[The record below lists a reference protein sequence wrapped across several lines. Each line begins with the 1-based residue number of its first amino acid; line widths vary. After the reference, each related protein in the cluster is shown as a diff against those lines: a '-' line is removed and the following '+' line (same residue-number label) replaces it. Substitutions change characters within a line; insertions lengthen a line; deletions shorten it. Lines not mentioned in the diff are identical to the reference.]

1 MVCCVVSRWCG
12 AVWPLPVGWPRAPPR
27 RVAACL
33 GVVEA
38 SCAQP
43 LPVGWRERWED
54 NAGGNW
60 VGPALVNRWG
70 ELLGG
75 REPPKVK
82 ARQSILSGDC
92 HPVATEVAGDRAR
105 GPAKQGNVLVT
116 VGVARAGA
124 PLPCGWSYR
133 AKAAGGQPKGMSA
146 SWCTT
151 SRSRYYTRSGIKQLH
166 GWERGSRKK
175 VSIPALSLS
184 LS

>member
-1 MVCCVVSRWCG
+1 MRGVTLVCRGVAPPRRVAGVAPPRRVAGVAPPRRVAACV
-12 AVWPLPVGWPRAPPR
+12 APPR

-38 SCAQP
+38 SSKRITE
-43 LPVGWRERWED
+43 VGTSCSGRERWKD
-54 NAGGNW
+54 NAGGKW

-70 ELLGG
+70 GLLGG

-105 GPAKQGNVLVT
+105 GPAKQGDVLVT

-133 AKAAGGQPKGMSA
+133 AKAAGGRPKGMSA

-151 SRSRYYTRSGIKQLH
+151 SRSWYYIRSGIK
-166 GWERGSRKK
+166 
-175 VSIPALSLS
+175 
-184 LS
+184 